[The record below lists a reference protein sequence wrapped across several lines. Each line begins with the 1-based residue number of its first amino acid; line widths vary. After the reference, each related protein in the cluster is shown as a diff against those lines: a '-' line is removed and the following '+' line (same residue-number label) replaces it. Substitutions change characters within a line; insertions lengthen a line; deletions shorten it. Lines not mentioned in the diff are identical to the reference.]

1 MERYLYFGDNLE
13 VLRKHIPDESVD
25 LIYLDPPF
33 NSKADYNVIFREHS
47 GKGPGA
53 QIQAFEDTWH
63 WGLESE
69 KALEEVL
76 KRHGKL
82 GEFLDFLVRYLGK
95 NDLSAYLVMMAVRL
109 LELHRVLKP
118 TGSLYLHCDPTAS
131 HYLKVILDQIFG
143 PKNFR
148 NEVIWKRTG
157 AHSSAKRW
165 GPVHDV
171 ILFYTKGENY
181 TWNPTYQAYKGEYLK
196 GQYRFQDDKGRYALV
211 DLTGPGVSE
220 GDSGKPWRGI
230 DPKEKGRHW
239 AVPGRD
245 KIPSWVELPK
255 NWEEMTTQEKLDFL
269 DKAGLIYWPKK
280 GKKPRFKR
288 YLETSKGVPIQDVIL
303 DIPPLS
309 SHSKERLGYPTQKPV
324 ALLERI
330 IQASSNPGDV
340 VLDPF
345 CGCGTALAA
354 AQKLGRAWIGI
365 DITHLAIN
373 LIQARLKRDFGLEPG
388 KDYKVEGTPKDVE
401 SARFLFQKDP
411 HQFQLW
417 AVGLLGAQPYGDPK
431 KGKKGGDTGI
441 DGLLYFRD
449 PSGSRLEKAV
459 IQVKGGDH
467 LNPSMVRDLRGV
479 MEREKAAFGLLITL
493 KEPTKGMLLEAAKAG
508 SYSWGSQAYP
518 RLQILTVEELL
529 SGATPKLPPGSLNVS
544 YEPKEVRTA
553 KPKGGME
560 PLFS

>member
-1 MERYLYFGDNLE
+1 MDKAGQAMRNRLYFGDNLQ
-13 VLRKHIPDESVD
+13 VLRERIPDESVD

-69 KALEEVL
+69 KALGEVL
-76 KRHGKL
+76 ERHGRL
-82 GEFLDFLVRYLGK
+82 GEFLDFMVRSLGK

-109 LELHRVLKP
+109 IELHRVLKP

-143 PKNFR
+143 PRNFQ

-157 AHSSAKRW
+157 AHNDPKRW
-165 GPVHDV
+165 GRVHDV
-171 ILFYTKGENY
+171 LLFYAKGEGY
-181 TWNPTYQAYKGEYLK
+181 TWNAVYLPHDQEYLK
-196 GQYRFQDDKGRYALV
+196 RFRRRDPDGRRWTDDNLTAKGLLGGGYDYEYKGVKSLWRVPLDTMKRLDEEGRLHFTRDKG
-211 DLTGPGVSE
+211 GNII
-220 GDSGKPWRGI
+220 GI
-230 DPKEKGRHW
+230 R
-239 AVPGRD
+239 
-245 KIPSWVELPK
+245 L
-255 NWEEMTTQEKLDFL
+255 
-269 DKAGLIYWPKK
+269 
-280 GKKPRFKR
+280 KR
-288 YLETSKGVPIQDVIL
+288 YLDELPGVPIQDVIT
-303 DIPPLS
+303 DIAPVNS
-309 SHSKERLGYPTQKPV
+309 QAKERLGYPTQKPL
-324 ALLERI
+324 ALLKRI

-354 AQKLGRAWIGI
+354 AQELGRTWIGI
-365 DITHLAIN
+365 DITHLAIT
-373 LIQARLKRDFGLEPG
+373 LIQARLKRDYGLEPG
-388 KDYKVEGTPKDVE
+388 KDYEVLGTPKDVG

-441 DGLLYFRD
+441 DGLLYFRT
-449 PSGSRLEKAV
+449 PSGSHLEKTV

-467 LNPSMVRDLRGV
+467 LSPSVVRDLRGV

-493 KEPTKGMLLEAAKAG
+493 KEPTKGMLQEAAEAG
-508 SYSWGSQAYP
+508 FYSWGSHAYP
-518 RLQILTVEELL
+518 RLQILTVGELL
-529 SGATPKLPPGSLNVS
+529 NGATPKLPPGSLNVS

-560 PLFS
+560 PLF

>member
-63 WGLESE
+63 WGLESA
-69 KALEEVL
+69 KALEELL
-76 KRHGKL
+76 KYHGTF
-82 GEFLDFLVRYLGK
+82 GQFLNFLVDSLGK

-109 LELHRVLKP
+109 IELHRVLKP

-148 NEVIWKRTG
+148 NEIIWKRTG

-181 TWNPTYQAYKGEYLK
+181 TWNPTYQAYEEEYLK
-196 GQYRFQDDKGRYALV
+196 GQYRFKDDEGRRYARV
-211 DLTGPGVSE
+211 DLTGAGVSE

-245 KIPSWVELPK
+245 KLPSWVNPPE

-269 DKAGLIYWPKK
+269 DEVGLIYWPKK

-303 DIPPLS
+303 DIPPLG

-345 CGCGTALAA
+345 CGCGTALVA
-354 AQKLGRAWIGI
+354 AQKLDRRWIGI
-365 DITHLAIN
+365 DITHLAIT
-373 LIQARLKRDFGLEPG
+373 LIQARLKQDFDLEPG

-411 HQFQLW
+411 YQFQLW

-449 PSGSRLEKAV
+449 PSGSRVEKVV

-493 KEPTKGMLLEAAKAG
+493 KKPTKGMLLEAAKAG
-508 SYSWGSQAYP
+508 SYSWGVRSTRGSRSSPWRNSWP
-518 RLQILTVEELL
+518 RRNAGPSFPSEAST
-529 SGATPKLPPGSLNVS
+529 
-544 YEPKEVRTA
+544 
-553 KPKGGME
+553 
-560 PLFS
+560 

>member
-53 QIQAFEDTWH
+53 QIRAFEDTWH

-76 KRHGKL
+76 ERHGKL
-82 GEFLDFLVRYLGK
+82 GEFLDFLVRSLGK

-143 PKNFR
+143 PRNFR
-148 NEVIWKRTG
+148 NEVIWKRTS
-157 AHSSAKRW
+157 AHNDSRRW
-165 GPVHDV
+165 GRVHDV
-171 ILFYTKGENY
+171 LLFYTKTDEY
-181 TWNPTYQAYKGEYLK
+181 TWNPVYLPYDPEYLK
-196 GQYRFQDDKGRYALV
+196 RFRYKDSDGRRWT
-211 DLTGPGVSE
+211 D
-220 GDSGKPWRGI
+220 
-230 DPKEKGRHW
+230 
-239 AVPGRD
+239 
-245 KIPSWVELPK
+245 
-255 NWEEMTTQEKLDFL
+255 EKLTAKGLSGGGYEYEYKGVRGFWLVPLETMERL
-269 DKAGLIYWPKK
+269 DQEGRLHFTKK
-280 GKKPRFKR
+280 GGIRLKR
-288 YLETSKGVPIQDVIL
+288 YLDEVKGVPIQDVIT
-303 DIPPLS
+303 DIPPVNS
-309 SHSKERLGYPTQKPV
+309 QARERLGYPTQKPL

-330 IQASSNPGDV
+330 VQASSNPGDV

-365 DITHLAIN
+365 DITHLAIT

-388 KDYKVEGTPKDVE
+388 KDYRVEGTPKDVE

-479 MEREKAAFGLLITL
+479 MEREKAAFGFLITL

-529 SGATPKLPPGSLNVS
+529 SGGTPKLPLGSLNVS

>member
-1 MERYLYFGDNLE
+1 MERCLYFGDNLE
-13 VLRKHIPDESVD
+13 VLRKYIPDESVD

-33 NSKADYNVIFREHS
+33 NSEADYNVIFREHS
-47 GKGPGA
+47 GEGPGA
-53 QIQAFEDTWH
+53 QIRAFEDTWH

-109 LELHRVLKP
+109 LELHRVLKS

-143 PKNFR
+143 SRNFR

-181 TWNPTYQAYKGEYLK
+181 TWNPTYQAYEEEYLED
-196 GQYRFQDDKGRYALV
+196 QYRFQDDKGRRYAPV
-211 DLTGPGVSE
+211 DLTGAGVSE

-245 KIPSWVELPK
+245 KLPSWVNPPEK
-255 NWEEMTTQEKLDFL
+255 WEEMTTQEKLDFL
-269 DKAGLIYWPKK
+269 DKEGLIYKPPK

-330 IQASSNPGDV
+330 IQASSNRRDV

-345 CGCGTALAA
+345 CGCGTALVA
-354 AQKLGRAWIGI
+354 AQNLDRIWIGI

-459 IQVKGGDH
+459 IQVKGGDN
-467 LNPSMVRDLRGV
+467 LETSMVRDLKGV
-479 MEREKAAFGLLITL
+479 MEREEAAFGFLITL
-493 KEPTKGMLLEAAKAG
+493 KKPTKGMLREAAKAG
-508 SYSWGSQAYP
+508 SYSWRSQAYP
-518 RLQILTVEELL
+518 RLQILTVKELL

-544 YEPKEVRTA
+544 YELKEVRTA

-560 PLFS
+560 RLL

>member
-1 MERYLYFGDNLE
+1 
-13 VLRKHIPDESVD
+13 
-25 LIYLDPPF
+25 
-33 NSKADYNVIFREHS
+33 
-47 GKGPGA
+47 
-53 QIQAFEDTWH
+53 
-63 WGLESE
+63 
-69 KALEEVL
+69 
-76 KRHGKL
+76 
-82 GEFLDFLVRYLGK
+82 
-95 NDLSAYLVMMAVRL
+95 
-109 LELHRVLKP
+109 
-118 TGSLYLHCDPTAS
+118 
-131 HYLKVILDQIFG
+131 
-143 PKNFR
+143 
-148 NEVIWKRTG
+148 
-157 AHSSAKRW
+157 
-165 GPVHDV
+165 
-171 ILFYTKGENY
+171 
-181 TWNPTYQAYKGEYLK
+181 
-196 GQYRFQDDKGRYALV
+196 
-211 DLTGPGVSE
+211 
-220 GDSGKPWRGI
+220 
-230 DPKEKGRHW
+230 
-239 AVPGRD
+239 
-245 KIPSWVELPK
+245 
-255 NWEEMTTQEKLDFL
+255 
-269 DKAGLIYWPKK
+269 
-280 GKKPRFKR
+280 
-288 YLETSKGVPIQDVIL
+288 
-303 DIPPLS
+303 
-309 SHSKERLGYPTQKPV
+309 
-324 ALLERI
+324 
-330 IQASSNPGDV
+330 V

-365 DITHLAIN
+365 DITHLAIT

-417 AVGLLGAQPYGDPK
+417 AVGLLGGQPYGDPK

-529 SGATPKLPPGSLNVS
+529 SGATPKLPLGSLNVS

>member
-1 MERYLYFGDNLE
+1 MKRYLYFGDNLE

-33 NSKADYNVIFREHS
+33 NSEADYNVIFREHS

-82 GEFLDFLVRYLGK
+82 GEFLDFLVHYLGE

-143 PKNFR
+143 PRNFR

-181 TWNPTYQAYKGEYLK
+181 TWNPTYQAYEEEYLED
-196 GQYRFQDDKGRYALV
+196 QYRFEDDKGRYARV
-211 DLTGPGVSE
+211 DLTGAGSSE

-269 DKAGLIYWPKK
+269 DEVGLIYWPKK

-365 DITHLAIN
+365 DITHLAIT

-441 DGLLYFRD
+441 DGLLFFRT
-449 PSGSRLEKAV
+449 PSGGHLEKAV

-493 KEPTKGMLLEAAKAG
+493 KEPTKGMLREAAKAG

-544 YEPKEVRTA
+544 YELKEVRTA

-560 PLFS
+560 PLFP